1 MTSRDERTELS
12 PVVPWSFLAV
22 GQDEVSE
29 NDCKCVVLPIPYD
42 STSSYMTGCKEGP
55 NAIIDASRYLEDYD
69 IELQREIY
77 KIGILTLPEMEAHV
91 GSPEQMIAR
100 VKSFVQPYA
109 KRGKLLAVLGGEHS
123 ISVGVVSAVKE
134 VYQDI
139 SVLYLDAHGDLRD
152 EYMGSKYSHA
162 CSARRICEMCPIVQ
176 VGVRSISSEEM
187 DFVRANNLNVNFHS
201 ESAKR
206 DSWDLNKIFT
216 GLSKRVYISIDLDV
230 FDLGL
235 MPSVG
240 TPEPGGLEWN
250 SVLSLLRAICE
261 QREVVG
267 FDITEL
273 CPRAGS
279 TYSSFVAAKLAYK
292 VIGYATQRN
301 MG

>member
-1 MTSRDERTELS
+1 MIDKEEQLQIS
-12 PVVPWSFLAV
+12 PVVPWSFLAI

-29 NDCKCVVLPIPYD
+29 TNCSCVVLPIPYD
-42 STSSYMTGCKEGP
+42 STSSYMSGCKEGP

-69 IELQREIY
+69 IELNREIY
-77 KIGILTLPEMEAHV
+77 KVGILTLPEMEIHV
-91 GSPEQMIAR
+91 GGPEQMVGR
-100 VKSFVQPYA
+100 VKSYVQPYA

-123 ISVGVVSAVKE
+123 ISIGVVCALKE
-134 VYQDI
+134 IYDDI
-139 SVLYLDAHGDLRD
+139 SVLYMDAHCDLRD
-152 EYMGSKYSHA
+152 EYMGSKFSHA
-162 CSARRICEMCPIVQ
+162 CSARRICEICPIVQ

-187 DFVRANNLNVNFHS
+187 DFVRTTNLNVNFHT
-201 ESAKR
+201 ENEKQIP
-206 DSWDLNKIFT
+206 WDIDKILA

-240 TPEPGGLEWN
+240 TPEPGGLDWD
-250 SVLSLLRAICE
+250 SVLSLTKSVCE

-279 TYSSFVAAKLAYK
+279 AYSSFVAAKLAYK
-292 VIGYATQRN
+292 MIGYATQGN
-301 MG
+301 S